1 MTPVVIH
8 RVIYGSLERFIG
20 ILIEHFAGA
29 LPLWIAPVQARL
41 IPIADRHV
49 AYCRKVAGQLD
60 AAGLRSEVDDS
71 QNRMNAKIRT
81 AQIDKIPYIL
91 VVGDREQ
98 EAGTVAVRLRTKEN
112 LGALALNRV
121 IERMTDAVAAK
132 ATI

>member
-1 MTPVVIH
+1 
-8 RVIYGSLERFIG
+8 
-20 ILIEHFAGA
+20 
-29 LPLWIAPVQARL
+29 
-41 IPIADRHV
+41 
-49 AYCRKVAGQLD
+49 
-60 AAGLRSEVDDS
+60 
-71 QNRMNAKIRT
+71 MNAKIRT